1 MTVCDG
7 KVRCYGDSDP
17 LMRVYHD
24 EEWGVPVHDDHEHFE
39 LLVLEGAQAGLSW
52 KTILNRREGYRRVF
66 NGFNLHVVAEFTP
79 AKVDLLLQ
87 DRGIIR
93 NRRKVESAVKN
104 ARAFLKMQEEFGSFD
119 RYFWGWVDGKPV
131 VNDYTSWERVP
142 AFTETS
148 TALSKDLKRRGFT
161 FVGPTTIYS
170 HMQSAGLV
178 NDHLTY
184 CFRWHEIRDKYSK
197 V

>member
-1 MTVCDG
+1 M
-7 KVRCYGDSDP
+7 
-17 LMRVYHD
+17 
-24 EEWGVPVHDDHEHFE
+24 
-39 LLVLEGAQAGLSW
+39 
-52 KTILNRREGYRRVF
+52 
-66 NGFNLHVVAEFTP
+66 
-79 AKVDLLLQ
+79 LLQ

-148 TALSKDLKRRGFT
+148 MALSKDLKRRGFT